1 MGLVD
6 GTITEDSDAFLFGS
20 RRVYKGVFSR
30 KPTVVEYSANLLE
43 AKVGLDRER
52 LIMLALFLGCDYC
65 EGVKGVGLVNGME
78 IISSYE
84 DFESLIRWKEWAMR
98 PDLWLDIGKKDNVY
112 QKAMGEFFLLCS
124 HFCL

>member
-1 MGLVD
+1 
-6 GTITEDSDAFLFGS
+6 
-20 RRVYKGVFSR
+20 
-30 KPTVVEYSANLLE
+30 VEYSANLLE